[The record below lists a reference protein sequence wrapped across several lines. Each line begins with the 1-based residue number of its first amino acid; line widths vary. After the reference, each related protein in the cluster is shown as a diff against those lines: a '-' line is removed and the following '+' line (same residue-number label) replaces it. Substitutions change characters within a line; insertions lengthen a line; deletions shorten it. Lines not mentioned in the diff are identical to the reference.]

1 MLHFYRSLWLTA
13 LRTERLSAGRGR
25 LMSLVL
31 PAIAGSG
38 NLGMPVLAS
47 SARAPVLWIA
57 IALGGG
63 LFAAAAVLW
72 GYYGTALFFETLR
85 TGLAA
90 CF

>member
-1 MLHFYRSLWLTA
+1 MLLFYRPLWLTA
-13 LRTERLSAGRGR
+13 RPDGRLWGGRER

-38 NLGMPVLAS
+38 NSVMPVLVS
-47 SARAPVLWIA
+47 PARSPVLWIA
-57 IALGGG
+57 IAVGTS
-63 LFAAAAVLW
+63 LFAAAALLW

-85 TGLAA
+85 AGLAA

>member
-1 MLHFYRSLWLTA
+1 
-13 LRTERLSAGRGR
+13 
-25 LMSLVL
+25 MSLAL

-38 NLGMPVLAS
+38 NSAMPALAS
-47 SARAPVLWIA
+47 PARSPVLWIA
-57 IALGGG
+57 VAVGGS

-85 TGLAA
+85 AGLAA